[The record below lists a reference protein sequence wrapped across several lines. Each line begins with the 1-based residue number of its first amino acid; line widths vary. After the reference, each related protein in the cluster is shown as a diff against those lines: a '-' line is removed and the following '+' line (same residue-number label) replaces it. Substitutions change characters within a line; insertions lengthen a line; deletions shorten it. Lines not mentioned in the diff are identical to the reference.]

1 MGWFRNLSIGQ
12 KFLVSFGLV
21 LTLLALSLTA
31 LLFYL
36 ARINSYVDRHKR
48 ITVPAIVTAANMQ
61 REAYDLKL
69 ALHLHVQRNS
79 PASVKDTFSQLDRHS
94 AAIKAALDLYKGT
107 HAART
112 HAVLFGMLTDHHR
125 LDLVEQEDQALTDIA
140 VSLEELTITWKR
152 LLETS
157 ISVQPTMD
165 QTDQLVT
172 RMITGLNQLVDAHT
186 QIDIE
191 MKHEGDRL
199 LGHARLIALT
209 LALIL
214 ALVIAATYVLATR
227 QIADPL
233 MTLATTADRVAHQ
246 DLSASFKPWPSRDEV
261 GILAASLTSM
271 LSSLRERGTALMRKT
286 KELEAF
292 SYSIAHDLKGPLR
305 EIEGFSSLLEKHFA
319 ESGDLPVK
327 HHIDIIRKS
336 SLRLTHMIDAL
347 LKYSRLEQQDLPR
360 TQFNLLDMINQLVCE
375 RPPSPD
381 GIVPTITVDLQFSH
395 LYGEPAS
402 IRQALTNLLDNAIK
416 FSRHSPAP
424 KIRISGRRVETGW
437 MVSICDNGIGFD
449 PAQADKLFGLF
460 ERLHPAKE
468 YEGTGVGLAIVKM
481 VMEKHGGQ
489 VWAESSPGEGTT
501 FYLAFPYSQEAI
513 SFQQSANTPS

>member
-1 MGWFRNLSIGQ
+1 MNRSPIGWFRNLLIGQ

-21 LTLLALSLTA
+21 LSLLALSLTA

-48 ITVPAIVTAANMQ
+48 ITVPAIVTAATMQ

-69 ALHLHVQRNS
+69 ALHLQVQRNS
-79 PASVKDTFSQLDRHS
+79 PASVNDTLSQLDRHS

-125 LDLVEQEDQALTDIA
+125 LDLVEQEDRALTDIA
-140 VSLEELTITWKR
+140 VSLEELTTTWKR
-152 LLETS
+152 LLESSTN
-157 ISVQPTMD
+157 VQPTMD

-227 QIADPL
+227 HIAHPL

-246 DLSASFKPWPSRDEV
+246 DLSATFKPWPSRDEV

-292 SYSIAHDLKGPLR
+292 TYSIAHDLKGPLR
-305 EIEGFSSLLEKHFA
+305 EIEGFSSLLEKLFA
-319 ESGDLPVK
+319 ESGDPQVK

-360 TQFNLLDMINQLVCE
+360 TQFNLMDMINQLVCE
-375 RPPSPD
+375 RPTSPD
-381 GIVPTITVDLQFSH
+381 GITPTITVDLQFSH

-416 FSRHSPAP
+416 FS
-424 KIRISGRRVETGW
+424 
-437 MVSICDNGIGFD
+437 
-449 PAQADKLFGLF
+449 
-460 ERLHPAKE
+460 
-468 YEGTGVGLAIVKM
+468 
-481 VMEKHGGQ
+481 
-489 VWAESSPGEGTT
+489 
-501 FYLAFPYSQEAI
+501 
-513 SFQQSANTPS
+513 